1 MVRGRF
7 RGKEKNKA
15 RAVALPLNDTP
26 KIPCLAF
33 LGKLSS
39 EKNNSLEKS
48 HRKRFQRRRGL
59 FASQIFFC
67 AERAEAPP

>member
-39 EKNNSLEKS
+39 EKNNS
-48 HRKRFQRRRGL
+48 
-59 FASQIFFC
+59 
-67 AERAEAPP
+67 